1 MAKEGSRRVEK
12 KLERPTTSFD
22 FCIVK
27 TSWNKC
33 STLAHGLVC
42 RLVSSHEE
50 NLRAE
55 LFRGLSIFRA
65 LSTIV
70 RHSLNRNTHSKRVL
84 EMAKILLVEDDP
96 VLAKSVQLNLELES
110 WTVVRAAS
118 LAEAR
123 NIEAAGPIDGV
134 ILDLGLPDGSG
145 LTFLNELREKESR
158 VPVLVLTAQTDEES
172 VVAGLELGANDYI
185 RKPFSMRELMVR
197 IKVALKEPTLREHQV
212 RFGPLLI
219 LKEARNASIDSVPIE
234 LNRREFDILT
244 YLADHGGQVVTRER
258 LLTKMD
264 VEGEVFDRTIDSH
277 ISHIRARLKK
287 AGVTQIVI
295 SSVYGVGYRLEE
307 KSN

>member
-1 MAKEGSRRVEK
+1 M
-12 KLERPTTSFD
+12 T
-22 FCIVK
+22 
-27 TSWNKC
+27 
-33 STLAHGLVC
+33 
-42 RLVSSHEE
+42 
-50 NLRAE
+50 
-55 LFRGLSIFRA
+55 
-65 LSTIV
+65 
-70 RHSLNRNTHSKRVL
+70 
-84 EMAKILLVEDDP
+84 KILLVEDDP
-96 VLAKSVQLNLELES
+96 ILAKSVQLNLELES

-123 NIEAAGPIDGV
+123 AIEAAGPIDGV

-145 LTFLNELREKESR
+145 LGFLKSLREKESR
-158 VPVLVLTAQTDEES
+158 IPVLVLTAQTDEES

-212 RFGPLLI
+212 RFGSLLI
-219 LKEARNASIDSVPIE
+219 LKEARVASIDNVPIE

-244 YLADHGGQVVTRER
+244 FLADHGGQVVTRER

-287 AGVTQIVI
+287 AGVSQIAI
-295 SSVYGVGYRLEE
+295 SSVYGVGYRLAE
-307 KSN
+307 KAQS

>member
-1 MAKEGSRRVEK
+1 
-12 KLERPTTSFD
+12 
-22 FCIVK
+22 
-27 TSWNKC
+27 
-33 STLAHGLVC
+33 
-42 RLVSSHEE
+42 
-50 NLRAE
+50 
-55 LFRGLSIFRA
+55 
-65 LSTIV
+65 
-70 RHSLNRNTHSKRVL
+70 
-84 EMAKILLVEDDP
+84 MAKILLVEDDP

-110 WTVVRAAS
+110 WTVLRAAS

-123 NIEAAGPIDGV
+123 ALESNNRIDGV

-145 LTFLNELREKESR
+145 LGFLKELREKESR
-158 VPVLVLTAQTDEES
+158 VPVLVLTAQTDEET
-172 VVAGLELGANDYI
+172 VVSGLELGANDYI

-219 LKEARNASIDSVPIE
+219 LKEARQASIDNLPVE

-258 LLTKMD
+258 LLNKMD

-307 KSN
+307 KSNA